1 MNERHIFFIL
11 FLLLT
16 GLAAYSCSGSGT
28 GSIASNNVR
37 LDLTGSRQGQSVGF
51 VDVDGDG
58 IDDKV
63 VGAPYASVSE
73 RTGVVL
79 VYKGTATGNSS
90 SPIMIMTGD
99 DNFGFS
105 FANLGDVDGDHRD
118 DFAVGAI
125 NGSGSDDYESSLCGT
140 VTIYKGG
147 NKWQVIKKLAGE
159 GPMDKFGF
167 SLSAGDLDNDGY
179 NDIIAGAPFN
189 TNTPSLY
196 QQGAV
201 YVYFGPDFTRSV
213 ALHASSSNKGIGWAV
228 SSGDINGDGISDLLI
243 SANGKVLG
251 FYGGSSFA
259 PSISSPDLTISSSA
273 SGFGKAIEVIG
284 DIDGDGK
291 KEIAVGAPNA
301 VINGNR
307 DTGSVYIVKGGDG
320 TRTINLNAAAA
331 DLIVRID
338 GNGIFS
344 RFGSSIVSVGDLDG
358 DSKPDFAVGAPMDD
372 VNPNDLG
379 GKVYLF
385 KGKDIGPATTL
396 VNSTLFNGMAKNQA
410 YGTALAS
417 NKKGQILIG
426 GPRSTID
433 TGGVSLI
440 DALTGNVV
448 SEGSS
453 GGSTGGSGEC
463 H

>member
-1 MNERHIFFIL
+1 MNKRHIFL
-11 FLLLT
+11 FLFIFIT
-16 GLAAYSCSGSGT
+16 SLATCSCSGSNT
-28 GSIASNNVR
+28 GSVAGNNVQ

-63 VGAPYASVSE
+63 VGAPYAFVSD
-73 RTGVVL
+73 RIGAVL
-79 VYKGTATGNSS
+79 VYKGTATGYGS
-90 SPIMIMTGD
+90 SPMMVMTGD

-105 FANLGDVDGDHRD
+105 LVNLGDVDGDHKD

-125 NGSGSDDYESSLCGT
+125 NGSGSDDSDSSLCGT

-159 GPMDKFGF
+159 EPMDKFGF
-167 SLSAGDLDNDGY
+167 SLASSDLNNDGY

-213 ALHASSSNKGIGWAV
+213 ALHASTGNKGIGWAV
-228 SSGDINGDGISDLLI
+228 TSGDINGDSIYDLLI

-273 SGFGKAIEVIG
+273 SGFGKAIAVIG

-307 DTGSVYIVKGGDG
+307 DTGSIYIVKGGDG
-320 TRTINLNAAAA
+320 IRTINLNAASA

-338 GNGIFS
+338 GNGLFS
-344 RFGSSIVSVGDLDG
+344 RFGFSIASAGDLDG
-358 DSKPDFAVGAPMDD
+358 DAKPDFAIGAPMAD
-372 VNPNDLG
+372 VNPGDLS

-396 VNSTLFNGMAKNQA
+396 ANSTLFNGMAKNQA

-426 GPRSTID
+426 GPRSNMD

-440 DALTGNVV
+440 DALTGNIV

-453 GGSTGGSGEC
+453 GGSTGGGGEC